1 MISHLFRASNYV
13 YSVAALSYRAGQN
26 YIFCRAVEAAPL
38 GALPPNPRKKNY
50 YERTDA
56 MSKKETGMYFKC
68 NQKQREQIKKN
79 AKACGLK
86 QGDYLLQRALGFEPK
101 VLNLG
106 AYLNLYKKL
115 CDVANK
121 ELSAETETRL
131 LDVLDQIY
139 SRLFEGT
146 PPSEETLR
154 EEKQALTDYFAD
166 VEVD

>member
-1 MISHLFRASNYV
+1 
-13 YSVAALSYRAGQN
+13 
-26 YIFCRAVEAAPL
+26 
-38 GALPPNPRKKNY
+38 
-50 YERTDA
+50 

-131 LDVLDQIY
+131 LDVLDQMY
-139 SRLFEGT
+139 NRLFEGT
-146 PPSEETLR
+146 PPSEEILR
-154 EEKQALTDYFAD
+154 DENQALTDYFAD
-166 VEVD
+166 VEDD

>member
-1 MISHLFRASNYV
+1 
-13 YSVAALSYRAGQN
+13 
-26 YIFCRAVEAAPL
+26 
-38 GALPPNPRKKNY
+38 
-50 YERTDA
+50 
-56 MSKKETGMYFKC
+56 MSKKETGIYFKC

-101 VLNLG
+101 ALNLG

-166 VEVD
+166 VEDD